1 MAIDAPVHCNA
12 VNFNRVLNA
21 GLPVLVV
28 VWRRDCPACEQLN
41 PALDRLAK
49 AYADKAL
56 VVKVNADDEATLAQ
70 RLGAANLPAL
80 FLFKDGKEVGRG
92 AGAAPERDLA
102 AWLDYLQGNGAR
114 PPAPSG
120 PSTPLRPGAAGP
132 TSTASKPASAASSGP
147 AQASTSAGSR
157 PQGQPAPAAGAGAAA
172 GSKAEPIVLTDATFE
187 QTIRDSKVPVL
198 VDFWAVWC
206 GPCKMIAPHVAA
218 LAQEFAGRAI
228 VAKLNVDENPR
239 VAQQYGIMG
248 IPTLLIFSGGRVVDQ
263 AIGAQPASVLRQRL
277 ARAVG

>member
-12 VNFNRVLNA
+12 VNFSRVLNA

-92 AGAAPERDLA
+92 AGAAPERDLS
-102 AWLDYLQGNGAR
+102 AWLEHLQGNGLR

-120 PSTPLRPGAAGP
+120 PSTPLRPGAGGP
-132 TSTASKPASAASSGP
+132 GSATSKSSSGP
-147 AQASTSAGSR
+147 ASAGSR
-157 PQGQPAPAAGAGAAA
+157 AGGQPAPGAAA
-172 GSKAEPIVLTDATFE
+172 GGKAEPVVLTDANFE

-218 LAQEFAGRAI
+218 LAQEFAGRAL
-228 VAKLNVDENPR
+228 VAKVNVDENPR
-239 VAQQYGIMG
+239 VAGQFGIMS

-263 AIGAQPASVLRQRL
+263 VVGAQPASVLRQRL
-277 ARAVG
+277 ARVVG

>member
-56 VVKVNADDEATLAQ
+56 VVKVNADDEATLVQ
-70 RLGAANLPAL
+70 RLGASSLPAL
-80 FLFKDGKEVGRG
+80 FLFKEGKEVERG

-102 AWLDYLQGNGAR
+102 AWLEYLQGNGAR

-120 PSTPLRPGAAGP
+120 PSTPLRPGVGG
-132 TSTASKPASAASSGP
+132 PASAASKAPSGS
-147 AQASTSAGSR
+147 ASGSASASAGSR
-157 PQGQPAPAAGAGAAA
+157 PQGQPAPGAAAGAAA
-172 GSKAEPIVLTDATFE
+172 GGKAEPVVLTDANFE
-187 QTIRDSKVPVL
+187 QTIRNSKVPVL

-206 GPCKMIAPHVAA
+206 SPCKMIAPHVAA
-218 LAQEFAGRAI
+218 LAQEFAGRAL
-228 VAKLNVDENPR
+228 VAKVNVDENPR
-239 VAQQYGIMG
+239 VAGQFGIMS
-248 IPTLLIFSGGRVVDQ
+248 IPTLLIFSGGKVVDQ
-263 AIGAQPASVLRQRL
+263 VVGAQPASVLRQRL
-277 ARAVG
+277 ARVVG

>member
-12 VNFNRVLNA
+12 VNFTRVLNA

-70 RLGAANLPAL
+70 RLGASSLPAL
-80 FLFKDGKEVGRG
+80 FLFKDGKEVERG

-102 AWLDYLQGNGAR
+102 AWLDHLQENGPR

-120 PSTPLRPGAAGP
+120 PSTPLRPGAGG
-132 TSTASKPASAASSGP
+132 PASAASKP
-147 AQASTSAGSR
+147 AD
-157 PQGQPAPAAGAGAAA
+157 AAA
-172 GSKAEPIVLTDATFE
+172 GGKAEPIVLTDANFE

-206 GPCKMIAPHVAA
+206 SPCKMIAPHVAA
-218 LAQEFAGRAI
+218 LAQEFAGRAL
-228 VAKLNVDENPR
+228 VAKVNVDENPR
-239 VAQQYGIMG
+239 VAGQFGIMS

-263 AIGAQPASVLRQRL
+263 VVGAQPASVLRQRL
-277 ARAVG
+277 ARVVG

>member
-28 VWRRDCPACEQLN
+28 LWRRDCPACEQLN

-56 VVKVNADDEATLAQ
+56 VVKVNADEEATLAQ
-70 RLGAANLPAL
+70 RLGASSLPAL
-80 FLFKDGKEVGRG
+80 FLFRDGKEVGRG

-157 PQGQPAPAAGAGAAA
+157 PQGQPAPAAGAGTVTVAFSLSISTRSSSFSTRSPSCFSHCEICTSKTDSPTA
-172 GSKAEPIVLTDATFE
+172 GTLTSTAIIALTE
-187 QTIRDSKVPVL
+187 GKIR
-198 VDFWAVWC
+198 
-206 GPCKMIAPHVAA
+206 
-218 LAQEFAGRAI
+218 R
-228 VAKLNVDENPR
+228 
-239 VAQQYGIMG
+239 
-248 IPTLLIFSGGRVVDQ
+248 
-263 AIGAQPASVLRQRL
+263 
-277 ARAVG
+277 

>member
-28 VWRRDCPACEQLN
+28 LWRRDCPACEQLN

-102 AWLDYLQGNGAR
+102 AWLEHLQGNGPR

-120 PSTPLRPGAAGP
+120 PSTPLRPGATG
-132 TSTASKPASAASSGP
+132 PASSTSKSSSGP
-147 AQASTSAGSR
+147 ASAGSR
-157 PQGQPAPAAGAGAAA
+157 AGGPPAPGAAA
-172 GSKAEPIVLTDATFE
+172 GGKAEPVVLTDANFE

-218 LAQEFAGRAI
+218 LAQEFAGRAL
-228 VAKLNVDENPR
+228 VAKVNVDENPR
-239 VAQQYGIMG
+239 VAGQFGIMS

-263 AIGAQPASVLRQRL
+263 VVGAQPASVLRQRL
-277 ARAVG
+277 ARVVG

>member
-28 VWRRDCPACEQLN
+28 LWRRDCPACEQLN
-41 PALDRLAK
+41 PTLDRLAK

-70 RLGAANLPAL
+70 RLGASSLPAL
-80 FLFKDGKEVGRG
+80 YLYRDGKEVGRG
-92 AGAAPERDLA
+92 VGAAAERDLA
-102 AWLDYLQGNGAR
+102 AWLEHLQGNGPR

-120 PSTPLRPGAAGP
+120 PSTPLRPGAGG
-132 TSTASKPASAASSGP
+132 PASASA
-147 AQASTSAGSR
+147 SAGGR
-157 PQGQPAPAAGAGAAA
+157 PQGQPAPGAAPGAAA
-172 GSKAEPIVLTDATFE
+172 GGKAEPVVLTDANFE
-187 QTIRDSKVPVL
+187 QTILTSKVPVL

-206 GPCKMIAPHVAA
+206 SPCKMIAPHVAA
-218 LAQEFAGRAI
+218 LAQEFAGRALI
-228 VAKLNVDENPR
+228 AKLNVDENPR
-239 VAQQYGIMG
+239 VAGQFGVMS

-263 AIGAQPASVLRQRL
+263 VVGAQPASVLRQRL
-277 ARAVG
+277 ARVVG

>member
-28 VWRRDCPACEQLN
+28 LWRRDCPACEQLN
-41 PALDRLAK
+41 PTLDRLAK

-56 VVKVNADDEATLAQ
+56 VVKVNADDEAALAG
-70 RLGAANLPAL
+70 RLGASSLPAL
-80 FLFKDGKEVGRG
+80 FLYKDGKEVERG
-92 AGAAPERDLA
+92 VGAAPERDLA
-102 AWLDYLQGNGAR
+102 AWLEHLRGNGAR
-114 PPAPSG
+114 PPAPAG
-120 PSTPLRPGAAGP
+120 PSTPLRPGAGGP
-132 TSTASKPASAASSGP
+132 ASTASASASA
-147 AQASTSAGSR
+147 SAGSR
-157 PQGQPAPAAGAGAAA
+157 GQGQPAHGGPAGGP
-172 GSKAEPIVLTDATFE
+172 AEPVILTDATFD

-228 VAKLNVDENPR
+228 VGKLNVDENPR
-239 VAQQYGIMG
+239 VAGQYGIMS
-248 IPTLLIFSGGRVVDQ
+248 IPTLLIFKGGRVVDQ
-263 AIGAQPASVLRQRL
+263 VIGAQPASVLRQRL